1 MTANL
6 LGSRISLISNKDIRY
21 EGILFAINQQE
32 SSVTLQNGAC
42 LAPAHCC
49 CIVHRPT
56 HPNRCL
62 TD

>member
-32 SSVTLQNGAC
+32 SSVTLQNGTQNKVWA
-42 LAPAHCC
+42 
-49 CIVHRPT
+49 
-56 HPNRCL
+56 
-62 TD
+62 